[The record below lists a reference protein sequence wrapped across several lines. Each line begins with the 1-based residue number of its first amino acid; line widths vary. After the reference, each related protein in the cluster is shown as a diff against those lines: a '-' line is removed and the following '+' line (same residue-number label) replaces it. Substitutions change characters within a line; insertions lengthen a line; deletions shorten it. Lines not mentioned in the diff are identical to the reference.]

1 MMHRNRSHRPAA
13 PVGASSTA
21 GLLLSLASSLP
32 APDGA
37 LGRSACHLAHRLAQG
52 TSNRADLDAASDMLA
67 RLLDETD
74 VGLAYDEDGL
84 LDEGFDL

>member
-1 MMHRNRSHRPAA
+1 MMHRNRSNPSAA

-21 GLLLSLASSLP
+21 GLLLSLASALP

-37 LGRSACHLAHRLAQG
+37 LGRSARHLAHRLATG
-52 TSNRADLDAASDMLA
+52 TSTSADLDAASSLLA

-74 VGLAYDEDGL
+74 TGVSYDEDGL